1 MCAFKTSKAATSVF
15 ASGVGCMAMGVRA
28 GGAWPWAMH
37 AHGGRGGGRLCCV
50 SLCVV
55 FCLAYLSREADAGF
69 LLIHKAP

>member
-1 MCAFKTSKAATSVF
+1 
-15 ASGVGCMAMGVRA
+15 MAMGVRA

-37 AHGGRGGGRLCCV
+37 MPMAAGGGAACAV

>member
-28 GGAWPWAMH
+28 GGACGM
-37 AHGGRGGGRLCCV
+37 AHWRQGAPPAV

-69 LLIHKAP
+69 SY